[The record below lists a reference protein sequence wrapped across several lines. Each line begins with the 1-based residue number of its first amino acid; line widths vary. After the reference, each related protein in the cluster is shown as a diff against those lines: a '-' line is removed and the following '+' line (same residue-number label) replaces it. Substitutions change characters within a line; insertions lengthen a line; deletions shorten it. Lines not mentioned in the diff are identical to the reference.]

1 MRKGNDS
8 GEAGQL
14 TQITAKYICSGFRQ
28 RRALREIWSATEN
41 FSDSSALLVL
51 ISEEK
56 YDSHLSGYTIAR
68 RGFNHIDNYM
78 YSAC

>member
-1 MRKGNDS
+1 MGKGNDS

-28 RRALREIWSATEN
+28 RRATEN